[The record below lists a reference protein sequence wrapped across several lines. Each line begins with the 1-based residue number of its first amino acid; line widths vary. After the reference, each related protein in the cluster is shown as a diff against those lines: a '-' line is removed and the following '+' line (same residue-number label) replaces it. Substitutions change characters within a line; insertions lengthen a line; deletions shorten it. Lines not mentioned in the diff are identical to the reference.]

1 MSKSV
6 TETEYTGSNAGPTD
20 GGTNDS
26 RNAPGAGAPGV
37 DNASAEESR
46 SAFEDD
52 KIASALT
59 IGVVLSMKRNEL
71 DEAAR
76 ALGVDSKLIPTKDDV
91 LVAVITALM
100 DRQTSQRT
108 AAALAAQYAEAQAA
122 SLRTEELERER
133 AAEIAAAQAA
143 NFRSEH
149 LQHERLQAKLE
160 EEKEELE
167 RERLQAQ
174 VDDET
179 KRRTAAE
186 SLSVKG

>member
-1 MSKSV
+1 MEPSNVRKEDMKISDVNKGV
-6 TETEYTGSNAGPTD
+6 TEAEYTGSNAGPTD

-37 DNASAEESR
+37 DNASAEESG

-100 DRQTSQRT
+100 DR
-108 AAALAAQYAEAQAA
+108 
-122 SLRTEELERER
+122 
-133 AAEIAAAQAA
+133 
-143 NFRSEH
+143 
-149 LQHERLQAKLE
+149 
-160 EEKEELE
+160 
-167 RERLQAQ
+167 
-174 VDDET
+174 
-179 KRRTAAE
+179 
-186 SLSVKG
+186 

>member
-1 MSKSV
+1 MESSDVRNEDMKISDVSKGV

-76 ALGVDSKLIPTKDDV
+76 ALGVDSKLIPTKDEV
-91 LVAVITALM
+91 LVAAFTALP
-100 DRQTSQRT
+100 
-108 AAALAAQYAEAQAA
+108 
-122 SLRTEELERER
+122 
-133 AAEIAAAQAA
+133 
-143 NFRSEH
+143 
-149 LQHERLQAKLE
+149 
-160 EEKEELE
+160 
-167 RERLQAQ
+167 
-174 VDDET
+174 
-179 KRRTAAE
+179 
-186 SLSVKG
+186 